1 MLMQR
6 QSLLIKIIL
15 IFFGFLLIGTL
26 PLSSIISANG
36 TAVTAAPVISE
47 KDYINGAQPTYLEW
61 LATKAKSIPI
71 APATERIS
79 ISGGEYAAISD
90 KGLFL
95 TRNAG
100 LVWED
105 AESWVDY
112 QV

>member
-1 MLMQR
+1 MLKQR
-6 QSLLIKIIL
+6 QSYFYKLVLIII
-15 IFFGFLLIGTL
+15 GFLLIGTS
-26 PLSSIISANG
+26 PLSSISSANG
-36 TAVTAAPVISE
+36 TTATAAPVITE

-79 ISGGEYAAISD
+79 IPGGTYSAISD
-90 KGLFL
+90 KALFL

-105 AESWVDY
+105 AES
-112 QV
+112 